1 MNEVKWFRAIYLIVW
16 PFFNLFH
23 PCRPIGRENI
33 PEGGAV
39 VCGNH
44 THASD
49 PFFIVFA
56 FRREHPLA
64 IMAKAE
70 LLRVLVIGPLLRLI
84 GVFGVDRGRSDVGAI
99 KHALRCLK
107 EGRKLLLFPEGTR
120 VKEGAEVEAKTGAA
134 MLALRAGVPIVP
146 VWIPQRRNWFRRTD
160 VVIGEPFLPQT
171 AGRRPTAED
180 YERVTDELMA
190 RIDALNERWQHGQ
203 AG

>member
-1 MNEVKWFRAIYLIVW
+1 MNEVKWYRIIYPIVW
-16 PFFNLFH
+16 IFFNLFH
-23 PCRPIGRENI
+23 PCRAIGREHI

-39 VCGNH
+39 ICGNH

-56 FRREHPLA
+56 FRRCNPLA

-70 LLRVLVIGPLLRLI
+70 LLQVPVIGPILRLV
-84 GVFGVDRGRSDVGAI
+84 GVFGVDRGKSDVGAI
-99 KHALRCLK
+99 KHALRLLK

-120 VKEGAEVEAKTGAA
+120 VKEGADVEAKTGAA

-146 VWIPQRRNWFRRTD
+146 VWIPSKRKWFRRTD
-160 VVIGEPFLPQT
+160 VLIGEPFFPQA

-180 YERVTDELMA
+180 YDRVTEEMMT
-190 RIDALNERWQHGQ
+190 RIEALKEQWQG
-203 AG
+203 

>member
-1 MNEVKWFRAIYLIVW
+1 MNKGKWYRIIYPIVW
-16 PFFNLFH
+16 IFFYLFH
-23 PCRPIGRENI
+23 PCRAIVREHI

-39 VCGNH
+39 ICGNH

-56 FRREHPLA
+56 FRRCNPLA

-70 LLRVLVIGPLLRLI
+70 LLRVPVIGPILRLV
-84 GVFGVDRGRSDVGAI
+84 GVFGVDRGKSDVGAI
-99 KHALRCLK
+99 KHALRLLK

-120 VKEGAEVEAKTGAA
+120 VKEGADVEAKTGAA

-146 VWIPQRRNWFRRTD
+146 VWIPSKRKWFRRTD
-160 VVIGEPFLPQT
+160 VLIGEPFFPKA

-180 YERVTDELMA
+180 YDRVTEEMMT
-190 RIDALNERWQHGQ
+190 RIEALKEQ
-203 AG
+203 